1 MVLND
6 VQPDE
11 ELLHRVL
18 HQTFLGH
25 PGIPYLLEEKPSG
38 II

>member
-18 HQTFLGH
+18 HQRVLGH
-25 PGIPYLLEEKPSG
+25 PGLPYPLEEKPSG